1 MPKRSGRKRFGIVG
15 GGNGWYVRDLQ
26 RAAAADEEVVAV
38 PYTRLLAE
46 AASSRCAERS
56 AGIGLAE
63 YDCLLLRAVP
73 AGTLQQIVFRLDVL
87 GQAARS
93 GVAMVNSPRTME
105 IAVDKYLATAR
116 LAAAGLPVPETVVC
130 QRADEALAA
139 YERLG
144 GDVVVKPLF
153 GSEGQG
159 MHRVTST
166 ATAATLFGEL
176 VENGD
181 VLYLQRFIPHAGR
194 DFRVLTIGDDALV
207 MARTNRHDWRTNIS
221 LGGSAEAVTLDAE
234 TIDLAR
240 RAAAVTGATLAG
252 VDLLPDGDGAMYVLE
267 VNAAPGWRALAGTLN
282 VDVSR
287 RVLDHLR
294 QVAASREKTNAASI
308 C

>member
-1 MPKRSGRKRFGIVG
+1 
-15 GGNGWYVRDLQ
+15 
-26 RAAAADEEVVAV
+26 
-38 PYTRLLAE
+38 
-46 AASSRCAERS
+46 
-56 AGIGLAE
+56 
-63 YDCLLLRAVP
+63 
-73 AGTLQQIVFRLDVL
+73 
-87 GQAARS
+87 
-93 GVAMVNSPRTME
+93 
-105 IAVDKYLATAR
+105 
-116 LAAAGLPVPETVVC
+116 
-130 QRADEALAA
+130 
-139 YERLG
+139 
-144 GDVVVKPLF
+144 
-153 GSEGQG
+153 
-159 MHRVTST
+159 
-166 ATAATLFGEL
+166 
-176 VENGD
+176 
-181 VLYLQRFIPHAGR
+181 
-194 DFRVLTIGDDALV
+194 TIGDDALV